1 MGNDLY
7 RVRAD
12 TGGEKPVR
20 MRSKQLL
27 TLEEAVGL
35 IVRLKRCGL
44 KNVRKERENPSPR
57 D

>member
-1 MGNDLY
+1 VGNDLY